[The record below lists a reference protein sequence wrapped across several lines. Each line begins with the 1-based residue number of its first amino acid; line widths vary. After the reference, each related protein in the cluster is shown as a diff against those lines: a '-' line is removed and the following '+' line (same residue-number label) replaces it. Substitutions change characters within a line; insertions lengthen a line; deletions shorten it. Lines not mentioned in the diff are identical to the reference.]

1 MKASDLKNLTTE
13 ELRDKLVEEQN
24 NYRSAK
30 LTHAIS
36 PMENPLALRGQRR
49 DIARIHTELAMREML
64 S

>member
-1 MKASDLKNLTTE
+1 MKASDLKNLSLE

-24 NYRSAK
+24 NYRTAK
-30 LTHAIS
+30 LTHAVS

-49 DIARIHTELAMREML
+49 DIARIMTELTQREML